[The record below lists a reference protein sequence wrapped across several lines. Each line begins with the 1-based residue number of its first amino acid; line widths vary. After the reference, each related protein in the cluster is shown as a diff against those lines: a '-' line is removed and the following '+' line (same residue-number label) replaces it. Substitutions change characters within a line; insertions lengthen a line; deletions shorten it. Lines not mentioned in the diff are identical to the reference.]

1 MQRLLRRALLP
12 ALIISCAAHVGRAQS
27 SQAGTAINS
36 AVNGITISQLAINSG
51 TIPPCTSTKRYTVSN
66 PILPPVGIDFFGDT
80 ADYFTLPVGTG
91 DGSEWFEV
99 DFQAQYAAD
108 PFHPLVNPTIFVD
121 GEYCSSCYLYQPL
134 TTALGSNPGHY
145 IFRFGHYG
153 NAWSRNGVKDFVIR
167 FTRLGSPTPVLDIR
181 FRAVLVG
188 LAFTEVLGYYD
199 APSLP
204 LYILRDPPG
213 DASFSSLSTGS
224 TTCFGQSHSVNAGT
238 EENAW
243 YKAKV
248 GVAGEAGLFVTTEFE
263 LYVEAGV
270 SVTASRSETNT
281 YEYQTCLEATSEF
294 TTANNGTPDDLFIG
308 SAIRHAYGMALWV
321 ERSTCGTVH
330 KWASFASTPVQV
342 LSSYH
347 YNESYIIATVIPN
360 LQQTIASMQPGT
372 AAYDKAVDQLGVW
385 QQALELNT
393 AIKQNAQFEVMRSFN
408 GGNAGFTYTQQTTT
422 TESHAIEYTAALEN
436 GLSAEFGVEAGG
448 TGITAGGAMKM
459 KTEYGKGETSSNVAT
474 NTMSYHLE
482 DSDVFDNLSVE
493 VRRDNTFGTYV
504 FVLDSANSR
513 TSCRYE
519 GGYALDQPSL
529 SVGTPDNT
537 TMSVNEAPIGSAV
550 NFPLIICN
558 NSDTTRTYFLRFSAV
573 TNAQGAVLQAF
584 GNTLNSNDN
593 GIPLELLGGQC
604 INTTLSLT
612 QPNIGVV
619 DFPNINLYLYS
630 LCDEEYPP
638 YIRSYIT
645 ISAHFGAGNFGD
657 VCEPV
662 SAQGTVYGDFIDGVQ
677 LGDITNTGSGAT
689 NGPSYTD
696 YSGQFST
703 PLSRGAQRM
712 ITITS
717 GEYPDNSFAAWIDY
731 DHDGVFA
738 VDEKLGA
745 FQSNTSF
752 QPHDITFTVPADA
765 LLGSTL
771 LRVRS
776 GYALEVDAASM
787 DACFNYDYGETEDY
801 AVVID
806 ANTPQDCQGV
816 NNGGALPGTA
826 CNDNNAS
833 TGNDAWNA
841 NCACVG
847 VLLDCAGAPGGTA
860 LPGTTCDDGDA
871 ATAGDVYTAECICAG
886 ALIDCLGIVGGPYL
900 PGTACDD
907 GDAATGNDA
916 YTIDCSCAG
925 QLIDCTGEPGGPV
938 LPGTA
943 CDDGNPLSAGD
954 AYSGNCLCVGAI
966 AVDCEGVQNGDA
978 QPGTPCDDG
987 DITTGNDVFAPNC
1000 VCYGLPYDC
1009 AGMPGGTLLPG
1020 TPCDDANPNSTNDV
1034 FTPECYCVGQLPNDC
1049 AGVPGGAAQPGTP
1062 CDDGD
1067 DSTGDDSYN
1076 AFCECIGAAL
1086 DCAGVPGGFAIP
1098 GAPCN
1103 DGDPNTGGDSY
1114 SLNCVCAGQPY
1125 DCEGVPGGMSTP
1137 GTACDDGNV
1146 DTSNDVYTA
1155 NCICAGT
1162 LANDCE
1168 GVAGG
1173 PAQPGTGCDDGNA
1186 ATGNDVYGTDCICAG
1201 TLIDCAGTIGGAEL
1215 PGTTCDDADACTTND
1230 VWSAGC
1236 ACAGT
1241 PADAPAITAP
1251 ATVETGGPITMFIT
1265 PVAGANNYAWDLP
1278 SGWTSDNTGTFVL
1291 VAQAGEELGAEQ
1303 VCIQLTVNGCVL
1315 TSCATVTV
1323 IDPTAIAEQPAPAWF
1338 TVRPNPSNGVFT
1350 LTSTDAAQE
1359 QTTLRVHDATGREVL
1374 RSALAGAV
1382 RVGTLDLTAVGAGT
1396 YYLIAARN
1404 GVQQVTPLV
1413 VTH

>member
-1 MQRLLRRALLP
+1 MEPRTLRTFGLLLLLSTITRLGAQIVTQNGS
-12 ALIISCAAHVGRAQS
+12 LITS
-27 SQAGTAINS
+27 SAITG
-36 AVNGITISQLAINSG
+36 VTISQFQLKSASVPLCGNTPLAYVKPPYLGMDVVDAAYSTPEYFSLPAGSG
-51 TIPPCTSTKRYTVSN
+51 AQTFDVS
-66 PILPPVGIDFFGDT
+66 
-80 ADYFTLPVGTG
+80 FT
-91 DGSEWFEV
+91 
-99 DFQAQYAAD
+99 AQYADANR
-108 PFHPLVNPTIFVD
+108 PLHNVSVLVD
-121 GEYCSSCYLYQPL
+121 GAFCSSC
-134 TTALGSNPGHY
+134 TALLQPPYYSVGTNPVPY
-145 IFRFGHYG
+145 TFRITHFAG
-153 NAWSRNGVKDFVIR
+153 NAWSSNGVREFTLR
-167 FTRLGSPTPVLDIR
+167 FTRLGSPDQVLDIL
-181 FRAVLVG
+181 FRVVMVG
-188 LAFTEVLGYYD
+188 TAYTEVLGYYD
-199 APSLP
+199 APALP
-204 LYILRDPPG
+204 LFILRDPPG
-213 DASFSSLSTGS
+213 DASFSSLSAGS
-224 TTCFGQSHSVNAGT
+224 TTCFGQSHSVNAGQ

-243 YKAKV
+243 YKAKL
-248 GVAGEAGLFVTTEFE
+248 GVAGEAGLIVTTEFE

-270 SVTASRSETNT
+270 NVTASRSETST
-281 YEYQTCLEATSEF
+281 YEYQTCLESSTEF
-294 TTANNGTPDDLFIG
+294 TTANSGTPDDLFIG
-308 SAIRHAYGMALWV
+308 SSVRHAYGMAQTV
-321 ERSTCGTVH
+321 ERPSCGTVT
-330 KWASFASTPVQV
+330 KYANFASTPVEV

-347 YNESYIIATVIPN
+347 YNESYIVATVIPG
-360 LQQTIASMQPGT
+360 LDQLIATLTPGT
-372 AAYDKAVDQLGVW
+372 QVYEKAVQQRSVW
-385 QQALELNT
+385 QQALAMN
-393 AIKQNAQFEVMRSFN
+393 AMIKANAPLEIMRSFN
-408 GGNAGFTYTQQTTT
+408 GGNAGFTYSQQTTT
-422 TESHAIEYTAALEN
+422 TESEAIEYKAVLEN

-448 TGITAGGAMKM
+448 SGITAGGTIKM
-459 KTEYGKGETSSNVAT
+459 RTEYGNGEQNSNAST
-474 NTMSYHLE
+474 NTLSYHLE
-482 DSDVFDNLSVE
+482 DSDVFDNLTVE
-493 VRRDNTFGTYV
+493 VRRDHYFGSFV
-504 FVLDSANSR
+504 FVLDSLSSR

-519 GGYALDQPSL
+519 GGYALDQPDL
-529 SVGTPDNT
+529 SVGAPDNT
-537 TMSVNEAPIGSAV
+537 SMTVNEAPIGSAV

-584 GNTLNSNDN
+584 GNTINSNDN
-593 GIPLELLGGQC
+593 GIPLELIGGQC

-619 DFPNINLYLYS
+619 DFPNINLYLYA

-662 SAQGTVYGDFIDGVQ
+662 SAQGTAYGDFIDGVQ
-677 LGDITNTGSGAT
+677 LGAINNTGTGAT
-689 NGPSYTD
+689 NGPAYTN
-696 YSGQFST
+696 YAGQYST
-703 PLSRGAQRM
+703 PLSRGAQQM
-712 ITITS
+712 LTITS
-717 GEYPDNSFAAWIDY
+717 GAYPENTFAAWIDY
-731 DHDGVFA
+731 DHDGAFST
-738 VDEKLGA
+738 EENLGI
-745 FQSNTSF
+745 FQSAAGFTPYN
-752 QPHDITFTVPADA
+752 ILFTVPADA

-776 GYALEVDAASM
+776 TYFPGVGPGSL

-801 AVVID
+801 SVVID
-806 ANTPQDCQGV
+806 ADPPQDCLGI
-816 NNGGALPGTA
+816 NNGSALPGSACNDGNSATGDDVWNANCVCIGLPLDCVGEPAGTALPGTA
-826 CNDNNAS
+826 C
-833 TGNDAWNA
+833 
-841 NCACVG
+841 
-847 VLLDCAGAPGGTA
+847 
-860 LPGTTCDDGDA
+860 DDGNA
-871 ATAGDVYTAECICAG
+871 ATAGDLFTADCICAG
-886 ALIDCLGIVGGPYL
+886 ALIDCIGIVGGPYL

-916 YTIDCSCAG
+916 YTIDCNCAG
-925 QLIDCTGEPGGPV
+925 LLIDCTGEPGGPV
-938 LPGTA
+938 LPGTG
-943 CDDGNPLSAGD
+943 CDDGNPLSGGD
-954 AYSGNCLCVGAI
+954 AYTANCLCVGLI
-966 AVDCEGVQNGDA
+966 AVDCEGVQDGTA

-987 DITTGNDVFAPNC
+987 DITTGNDLFAPNC
-1000 VCYGLPYDC
+1000 VCFGLPFDC
-1009 AGMPGGTLLPG
+1009 AGVAGGTLLPG
-1020 TPCDDANPNSTNDV
+1020 TPCDDANPNSINDV

-1049 AGVPGGAAQPGTP
+1049 AGVPGGTAQPGTP

-1067 DSTGDDSYN
+1067 DSTGDDSYT
-1076 AFCECIGAAL
+1076 AFCECIGTPL
-1086 DCAGVPGGFAIP
+1086 DCTGVPGGFAIP
-1098 GAPCN
+1098 GTPCN

-1114 SLNCVCAGQPY
+1114 SLNCVCAGQLY

-1215 PGTTCDDADACTTND
+1215 PGTACDDADACTTND

-1251 ATVETGGPITMFIT
+1251 ATVETGGPITLFII
-1265 PVAGANNYAWDLP
+1265 PVAGATNYAWDLP

-1323 IDPTAIAEQPAPAWF
+1323 IDPTAIEEEHAAPWF

-1374 RSALAGAV
+1374 RSALAGAA